1 MDDLKIHRT
10 NIQNNGYTVLDD
22 VYSPEQIQDIV
33 AAITEVSQGSDA
45 FRKTEDLFAIRR
57 FLKEVPESESIIF
70 NQSLKSLIDQ
80 FFGASFFV
88 VKSIYFDKPEKSNWF
103 VGWHQDLTIS
113 VNKRVDLPGFDF
125 WTKKYEQYAVQPPI
139 EFLETGFTIRIH
151 LDDTDENN
159 GALKVIPGS
168 HLKNV
173 LRPDKLDFEVE
184 REEICQVRAGGI
196 MMMRPLLMH
205 ASDRTTSNNQRRVI
219 HIEFNRLELP
229 VELEWAEKLT
239 C

>member
-1 MDDLKIHRT
+1 MNDHKTHWA
-10 NIQNNGYTVLDD
+10 NIQTSGYTILDD
-22 VYSPEQIQDIV
+22 VYSHQETQNII
-33 AAITEVSQGSDA
+33 ALITEASQGSDA

-57 FLKEVPESESIIF
+57 FLKEIPEVKPLIFSRKLKSII
-70 NQSLKSLIDQ
+70 SD
-80 FFGASFFV
+80 FFGAAFFV

-113 VNKRVDLPGFDF
+113 VNKRADLPGFSF
-125 WTKKYEQYAVQPPI
+125 WTKKFEQYAVQPPI
-139 EFLETGFTIRIH
+139 EFLDTGFTIRIH
-151 LDDTDENN
+151 LDNTDENN
-159 GALKVIPGS
+159 GALKIIPGS

-173 LRPDKLDFEVE
+173 LRPDDPDIQLQSKKL
-184 REEICQVRAGGI
+184 CPVRAGGI
-196 MMMRPLLMH
+196 MVMRPLLMH